1 MIDGMEYNDQTL
13 WAQVGER
20 LAELQSLLTQIPEDS
35 THVQQA
41 YNILNKVRA
50 CSTEWGN
57 GGEVRR
63 AGRPQGVFVQHGD
76 EEAFRAALGHLL
88 HDCFCAESRKMKL
101 TLGTDSQPC
110 ELTCHDF
117 FALLYDACI
126 QWGIASGSSDL
137 KAFYDLVVSA
147 AAQTGISS
155 FCMAHKT
162 LNNRVKQWENYVPA
176 EEGQTARVL
185 LHRISLQSV
194 LSNVKR
200 RELSAERARQQWV
213 VEVARRYGL
222 LPPCQDAA

>member
-1 MIDGMEYNDQTL
+1 MTDAMENNDQTL

-20 LAELQSLLTQIPEDS
+20 LTELQALLAQIPDDS
-35 THVQQA
+35 PHAQQA

-50 CSTEWGN
+50 CTTDWRN

-63 AGRPQGVFVQHGD
+63 AGRPQGVFVLHGD
-76 EEAFRAALGHLL
+76 EEAFRAALGQLMRE
-88 HDCFCAESRKMKL
+88 CFCAESRKMKFSL
-101 TLGTDSQPC
+101 SPDTQPC

-137 KAFYDLVVSA
+137 KAFYDLVMSVA
-147 AAQTGISS
+147 EQTGISS

-162 LNNRVKQWENYVPA
+162 LNNRVKQWENYVT

-185 LHRISLQSV
+185 LHRISQQSV

-200 RELSAERARQQWV
+200 RELAAERARQQWV
-213 VEVARRYGL
+213 VEVARQYDVLGK
-222 LPPCQDAA
+222 